1 MGLPYKGKNHTALRA
16 PLYIG
21 KNCRFSV
28 LQLLAHCSPI
38 AQILSNPIVSLSLYL
53 GTTQRSFHNFLI
65 LNIIILCH
73 PSSDRFL
80 SIQNRPPNAQLP
92 RHLIA
97 SSFSN
102 RSTIT
107 QQLLTHRSTP
117 SSSYRFSIASLRFST
132 ASPPHVCVPLRK
144 KRPERRT
151 FRGEK
156 GYSLTHLISYAR
168 NHVIRV
174 SGVCTFYS
182 SSSFLAI
189 LAADSVATDTAKS
202 TIAAV
207 TALLEPVL
215 GTPSSVNRALITTS
229 LAGIVSGMLSQPS
242 KM

>member
-132 ASPPHVCVPLRK
+132 ASPPHVCPIAQKTPRK
-144 KRPERRT
+144 ANLSGRKRIFTYPANLLCKEPCYPG
-151 FRGEK
+151 FRG
-156 GYSLTHLISYAR
+156 LHLL
-168 NHVIRV
+168 
-174 SGVCTFYS
+174 F
-182 SSSFLAI
+182 F
-189 LAADSVATDTAKS
+189 
-202 TIAAV
+202 
-207 TALLEPVL
+207 VL
-215 GTPSSVNRALITTS
+215 FFGNSRCGQCSNRYR
-229 LAGIVSGMLSQPS
+229 
-242 KM
+242 

>member
-117 SSSYRFSIASLRFST
+117 SSSYRFSTLFHRFS
-132 ASPPHVCVPLRK
+132 APCVSHCAKNAPKGEPFGAK
-144 KRPERRT
+144 KDI
-151 FRGEK
+151 
-156 GYSLTHLISYAR
+156 HL
-168 NHVIRV
+168 
-174 SGVCTFYS
+174 
-182 SSSFLAI
+182 
-189 LAADSVATDTAKS
+189 
-202 TIAAV
+202 
-207 TALLEPVL
+207 
-215 GTPSSVNRALITTS
+215 PS
-229 LAGIVSGMLSQPS
+229 
-242 KM
+242 